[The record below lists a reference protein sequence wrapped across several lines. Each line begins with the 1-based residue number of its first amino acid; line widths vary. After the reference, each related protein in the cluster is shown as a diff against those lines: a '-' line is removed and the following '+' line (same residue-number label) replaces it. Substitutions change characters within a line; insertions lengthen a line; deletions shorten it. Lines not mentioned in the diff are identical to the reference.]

1 MSTVV
6 GTPVAHKGQ
15 WRERAKKS
23 SLARFGR
30 KRRHI
35 LWTTLSIVLG
45 LAAWEITASN
55 TSHLVMATLQ
65 SVGSAFVTQVRSGA
79 LGTDVAATLE
89 AFAIG
94 VVIASV
100 GGILIGLIMATNQV
114 VFDLLDP
121 WVSALR
127 STPLITIAPLF
138 IVEFGITT
146 TAKVVVVI
154 LVAIFPVII
163 NTADGIRT
171 ADRSLIESAY
181 AFGASRYQVFVKVLI
196 PSAVP
201 FIVSGLRL
209 AISLGL
215 VGEVVAEFF
224 GARAGLGFM
233 VFQASQTFDTGTVF
247 LGVFILA
254 AIGVILTK
262 AMYRLERK
270 IAPWREFDLDATHR

>member
-1 MSTVV
+1 MDSVL
-6 GTPVAHKGQ
+6 GAAPPDKQH
-15 WRERAKKS
+15 WRERGAA
-23 SLARFGR
+23 LALGRFYR
-30 KRRHI
+30 KRRR
-35 LWTTLSIVLG
+35 LLYTVLSIVLG
-45 LAAWEITASN
+45 LAAWELAAFN
-55 TSHLVMATLQ
+55 TSRLVMATLQ
-65 SVGSAFVTQVRSGA
+65 SIWDAFTSGVSSGT
-79 LGTDVAATLE
+79 LGTDVAATLK

-94 VVIASV
+94 LVIASV
-100 GGILIGLIMATNQV
+100 GGVLIGLLMATNQV
-114 VFDLLDP
+114 IFDLLDP

-127 STPLITIAPLF
+127 STPLITVAPLF

-146 TAKVVVVI
+146 TAKVAVVI
-154 LVAIFPVII
+154 LVAVFPVII

-171 ADRSLIESAY
+171 ADRALIEAAY
-181 AFGASRYQVFVKVLI
+181 AFGASKIQVFRSVLI
-196 PSAVP
+196 PSAMP

-224 GARAGLGFM
+224 GAQAGLGFM

-262 AMYRLERK
+262 AMYWLEHR
-270 IAPWREFDLDATHR
+270 IAPWREFDIGATRH

>member
-1 MSTVV
+1 MESLIGAPPT
-6 GTPVAHKGQ
+6 GQ
-15 WRERAKKS
+15 GEWREHGFSS
-23 SLARFGR
+23 SLRRFY
-30 KRRHI
+30 RRRQH
-35 LWTTLSIVLG
+35 LLYTVLSIVLG
-45 LAAWEITASN
+45 LAVWELAASN
-55 TSHLVMATLQ
+55 TSRLVMATLQ
-65 SVGSAFVTQVRSGA
+65 DIWDSFTKLVGSGA

-100 GGILIGLIMATNQV
+100 GGILIGLFMATNQV
-114 VFDLLDP
+114 IFDLLDP

-146 TAKVVVVI
+146 TAKVAVVV

-171 ADRSLIESAY
+171 ADRALIEGAY
-181 AFGASRYQVFVKVLI
+181 AFGANRVQVFRNVLI

-262 AMYRLERK
+262 GMYRLERK
-270 IAPWREFDLDATHR
+270 IAPWREFDLDATRR

>member
-1 MSTVV
+1 MDSVIGAAPT
-6 GTPVAHKGQ
+6 GKQHG
-15 WRERAKKS
+15 RERAAPS
-23 SLARFGR
+23 ALARFYR
-30 KRRHI
+30 KRRH
-35 LWTTLSIVLG
+35 LFYTVLSIALG
-45 LAAWEITASN
+45 LAAWELAASN

-65 SVGSAFVTQVRSGA
+65 SIWDSFTSGVSSGT

-100 GGILIGLIMATNQV
+100 AGILIGLFMATNQV
-114 VFDLLDP
+114 IFDLLDP

-146 TAKVVVVI
+146 TAKVAVVI

-171 ADRSLIESAY
+171 ADRALIEGAY
-181 AFGASRYQVFVKVLI
+181 AFGATRVQVFRNVLI
-196 PSAVP
+196 PSAIP

-262 AMYRLERK
+262 AMYRLERR
-270 IAPWREFDLDATHR
+270 IAPWREFDLDATRN